1 VLAFTLA
8 IAGAQTEHGD
18 ASGAYVDYADTTG
31 SFAAM
36 HCSSEP
42 DPLVLELCM
51 SVGPPMWVDPMLEEL
66 GTLLDVSQPKR
77 STNALV
83 PTYSSGHLSGG

>member
-36 HCSSEP
+36 
-42 DPLVLELCM
+42 LELCM

>member
-1 VLAFTLA
+1 LAFTLA
-8 IAGAQTEHGD
+8 IARAQTEHGD
-18 ASGAYVDYADTTG
+18 TSGASIDYADTAG
-31 SFAAM
+31 PFAAV
-36 HCSSEP
+36 HCSPEP

-66 GTLLDVSQPKR
+66 DTLLVVSQPKR
-77 STNALV
+77 SANASV